1 MFYTENGFLLG
12 RPLYLRPSLT
22 LRFCD
27 PRSASACLLPVTL
40 LPAVPHLALHPVIQ
54 NHLRCANHNGDSE
67 HRPEHRENVGG
78 DPVQHLGFI
87 RHGHVWQEKRT
98 IVTVHAGMTADDL
111 REEEAAHFISPSL
124 GLGRVYISS
133 AAIRALPQSN
143 PTHNKLPSVA
153 FQSKPRSRI
162 CTKLN
167 RRTKPLAARLVF
179 SMIGGHRPGVPVV
192 WPSRPPAFLVGPET
206 KLNSC
211 FASEWT
217 LVLWCDVARKVLA
230 VVPCVRAGADF
241 LAESAGPVGMIQAHP
256 EQPQA
261 EKLWFSSQT
270 RSLAIMPP
278 ASLIGHFIVGRNVH
292 YRT

>member
-78 DPVQHLGFI
+78 DPVQHLGFL
-87 RHGHVWQEKRT
+87 RHGHGWQEKRT
-98 IVTVHAGMTADDL
+98 IVTVHAGMTSDDL
-111 REEEAAHFISPSL
+111 KEEEAAHFISPSL

-153 FQSKPRSRI
+153 FQPKPRICI

-167 RRTKPLAARLVF
+167 RRAKSLAARLVF
-179 SMIGGHRPGVPVV
+179 SMMGGHRLGVR
-192 WPSRPPAFLVGPET
+192 RPRRLAFT
-206 KLNSC
+206 S
-211 FASEWT
+211 
-217 LVLWCDVARKVLA
+217 ARFLGG
-230 VVPCVRAGADF
+230 AGD
-241 LAESAGPVGMIQAHP
+241 
-256 EQPQA
+256 
-261 EKLWFSSQT
+261 
-270 RSLAIMPP
+270 
-278 ASLIGHFIVGRNVH
+278 
-292 YRT
+292 